1 MQLAKQTRLGQIF
14 STRLRQVRWRL
25 GLAALCT
32 LGVGATDLLK
42 PWPLKL
48 ILDHAILN
56 RPLPHSLDFLQG
68 LGNGS
73 KSTLVLSGSGA
84 IVLIALCSGLL
95 AYAQSF
101 ITSSIGYQMVY
112 ALRREMF
119 THLQRLSLSFHTRA
133 RSGDLLTR
141 IAGDTNTLR
150 DIFADSILKLGSHV
164 LTVIGMLAVMFALSW
179 QVGLIALTSLP
190 LLVYAMFY
198 RYHKT
203 KLSVKRQRK
212 REGQILILDE
222 PMSGLDV
229 ESEAKVREAL
239 DRLMAGKTCL
249 MISHDPQSVA
259 DADLV
264 LVLEAGRIVE
274 RGRHEELV
282 ARSGRYRELYELNL
296 QQPAVSTRM

>member
-14 STRLRQVRWRL
+14 
-25 GLAALCT
+25 
-32 LGVGATDLLK
+32 
-42 PWPLKL
+42 
-48 ILDHAILN
+48 
-56 RPLPHSLDFLQG
+56 
-68 LGNGS
+68 
-73 KSTLVLSGSGA
+73 
-84 IVLIALCSGLL
+84 
-95 AYAQSF
+95 
-101 ITSSIGYQMVY
+101 
-112 ALRREMF
+112 
-119 THLQRLSLSFHTRA
+119 
-133 RSGDLLTR
+133 
-141 IAGDTNTLR
+141 
-150 DIFADSILKLGSHV
+150 
-164 LTVIGMLAVMFALSW
+164 
-179 QVGLIALTSLP
+179 
-190 LLVYAMFY
+190 
-198 RYHKT
+198 KT